1 MPNMG
6 LVFRDR
12 DTFVAPSSEAFVIR
26 YCHRGSSSQ
35 IGENTTSHHNVDH
48 DISPLIP
55 TYLPIAGTSMSEIS
69 RIYVLHVLMRITSV
83 YFGSCKHI
91 IT

>member
-1 MPNMG
+1 M
-6 LVFRDR
+6 
-12 DTFVAPSSEAFVIR
+12 I
-26 YCHRGSSSQ
+26 Y
-35 IGENTTSHHNVDH
+35 H
-48 DISPLIP
+48 DPEPLPLIP

-69 RIYVLHVLMRITSV
+69 RIYVLHVLMRIPSV